1 MNIGLNRQM
10 RFEDVQEASMNN
22 YWNERSSSY
31 SEMNMRQFY
40 SEQKNTWEWMIFS
53 RVKEDRPLN
62 VLDIGTGPGFFA
74 ILAALR
80 GHKVTAVDMNA
91 CECEKK
97 CQEGWCA
104 GEFSAGGARTSISR
118 KKL

>member
-1 MNIGLNRQM
+1 
-10 RFEDVQEASMNN
+10 
-22 YWNERSSSY
+22 
-31 SEMNMRQFY
+31 
-40 SEQKNTWEWMIFS
+40 MIFS

-62 VLDIGTGPGFFA
+62 VLDIGTGPGFLLFGRS
-74 ILAALR
+74 R
-80 GHKVTAVDMNA
+80 GHKVTAVDINGKMLVNA
-91 CECEKK
+91 RKK

>member
-1 MNIGLNRQM
+1 
-10 RFEDVQEASMNN
+10 MNN

-62 VLDIGTGPGFFA
+62 VLNRDGTRIFCYFGRPSWTQGDSG
-74 ILAALR
+74 
-80 GHKVTAVDMNA
+80 GHEWKDA